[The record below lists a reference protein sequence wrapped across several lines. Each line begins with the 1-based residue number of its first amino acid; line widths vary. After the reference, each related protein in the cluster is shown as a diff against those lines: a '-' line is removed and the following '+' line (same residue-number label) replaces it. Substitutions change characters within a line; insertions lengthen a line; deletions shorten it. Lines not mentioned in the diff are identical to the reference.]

1 MALWEVNNGKKSVI
15 MYSDGSLSIKN
26 PPPYLS
32 VRRKFYKIPY
42 SNVGLGGFTEQDG
55 KKFHTPSWT
64 EVHPQTSFNDLIVEK
79 KPFQEVFTEPEQWT
93 FESSSGDKIYKVK
106 RNKNG
111 KLSCDC
117 WGYIAHRNCKH
128 IKEVDQTIKTSK

>member
-32 VRRKFYKIPY
+32 VRRKFYKVPY
-42 SNVGLGGFTEQDG
+42 SNVGLGGFIEQDG

-79 KPFQEVFTEPEQWT
+79 KPFQEIFTEPEQWT

-128 IKEVDQTIKTSK
+128 IKEVDQTIKTGK